1 MVKYR
6 KCAQQPQVYRTR
18 YHVFQ
23 LYQLEYVICVYR
35 FLHCTK
41 TSVLLEYTERILSAF
56 LRSQGKTMF
65 SLYCVF
71 LRD

>member
-6 KCAQQPQVYRTR
+6 KSAQQPQVYRTR

-35 FLHCTK
+35 FALH
-41 TSVLLEYTERILSAF
+41 ENLSLIGIHWKDS
-56 LRSQGKTMF
+56 LRFFCEVKAKQCSIST
-65 SLYCVF
+65 VF
-71 LRD
+71 L